1 MTNEFVELMK
11 KEFEMSMVGKLNYF
25 LGLQVKQC
33 KEGIFISQ
41 SKYARNLVKRFRL
54 ENAQHVRIPMSHN
67 DKLTRDDKGSDVD
80 ASLYKSMIG
89 SLLYLTAS
97 RPDIC
102 FSVGVYARY

>member
-11 KEFEMSMVGKLNYF
+11 KEFHMSMVGELNYF

-41 SKYARNLVKRFRL
+41 SKYARNLVKRFGL
-54 ENAQHVRIPMSHN
+54 ENARKVRIPMSQN

-80 ASLYKSMIG
+80 ASLYRSMIG
-89 SLLYLTAS
+89 SLQL
-97 RPDIC
+97 DC
-102 FSVGVYARY
+102 